1 MSSISVIDPFDVVND
16 ANMPFLAQALHPQ
29 VVQQQFDQLALW
41 QNTHPM
47 QLQAIRVIRYKPGRR
62 CLIEYDVV
70 ENQSVVT
77 LIGKARAKGLDRCS
91 FRLVQLLWHNGFDA
105 KSSDRISVP
114 KPIVMIPQ
122 FQMWLQRKVTGTLAT
137 DLLPKPAGITVSQH
151 IAQAAHKL
159 HQANIVPRRSHTM
172 ANELQILHDR
182 LLKVVQLSPHLSRRI
197 ERVLAAC
204 DSLGSVTP
212 ELENSGIHRDFY
224 PDQVLVAGDRIYL
237 LDLDLYCLGDPSL
250 DIGNFIAHITEQSL
264 RTLGSAD
271 ALIEREEAAIAEFT
285 RLSSTATHVAIQA
298 YKTLTLARHIY
309 ISTLFPERQKFTETL
324 LELCEQRLSLACHCV

>member
-1 MSSISVIDPFDVVND
+1 MSTISVIDPFDVVRD
-16 ANMPFLAQALHPQ
+16 AKMPFLTQALHPE
-29 VVQQQFDQLALW
+29 VVQQQFDRLSLW
-41 QNTHPM
+41 QNTHPIE
-47 QLQAIRVIRYKPGRR
+47 LQAIRVIRYKPGRR

-70 ENQSVVT
+70 ENQSAIT
-77 LIGKARAKGLDRCS
+77 LIGKVRAKGLDRCTY
-91 FRLVQLLWHNGFDA
+91 RLLQLLWHNGFDA
-105 KSSDRISVP
+105 ESGDRISVP
-114 KPIVMIPQ
+114 EPIGVIPE
-122 FQMWLQRKVTGTLAT
+122 FQMWLQRKVAGTVAT
-137 DLLPKPAGITVSQH
+137 NLLLQPDGIALSQH

-172 ANELQILHDR
+172 ADELRILGDR
-182 LLKVVQLSPHLSRRI
+182 LLKVVQSYPHLSQRI
-197 ERVLAAC
+197 ERLLIAC
-204 DSLGSVTP
+204 DRLGTTTP

-250 DIGNFIAHITEQSL
+250 DIGNFIAHVTEQSL
-264 RTLGSAD
+264 RTLGNAD
-271 ALIEREEAAIAEFT
+271 ALIDREEAAIAEFT

-324 LELCEQRLSLACHCV
+324 LELCEQRSVASHYV